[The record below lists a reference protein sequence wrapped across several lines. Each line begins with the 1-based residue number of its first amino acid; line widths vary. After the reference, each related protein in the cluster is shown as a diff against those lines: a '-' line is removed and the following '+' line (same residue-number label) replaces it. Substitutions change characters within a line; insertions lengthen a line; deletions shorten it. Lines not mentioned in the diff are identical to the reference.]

1 MGFYMPLKGI
11 IWGSI
16 LPYFGKWAEIL
27 VRIFGG
33 NNRTV
38 LRAYFGRKR
47 IRDLPPCLVGESP
60 VERDIERF
68 RTPRRFHPVPPGT
81 GRTFKRK
88 LKIVRNSWQ
97 LT

>member
-11 IWGSI
+11 IWGSF

-38 LRAYFGRKR
+38 LRAYFGGKR
-47 IRDLPPCLVGESP
+47 ITYFPPCLVDEFP

-68 RTPRRFHPVPPGT
+68 HTPRRFHPVPPGI

-88 LKIVRNSWQ
+88 LKRGGNPGR